1 MIIITIQAGAGQ
13 WAGFHP
19 AIQQTGLGATVQGET
34 AGGPAGHAAGQP
46 D

>member
-1 MIIITIQAGAGQ
+1 MIIITIQAGVRQRATYIRVTNGSY
-13 WAGFHP
+13 
-19 AIQQTGLGATVQGET
+19 ATVQGET